1 MASASDTGPTMAAP
15 AAVREAAE
23 RAVREVAEKTGAEY
37 LTPEDLAE
45 LFEVPVSTIY
55 GWRQKHY
62 GPRAAEIGKH
72 LRYRRAEVDRWV
84 TQQMAASA

>member
-1 MASASDTGPTMAAP
+1 MASASDTGLTVAA
-15 AAVREAAE
+15 ATAVREAAE
-23 RAVREVAEKTGAEY
+23 KIGGEY
-37 LTPEDLAE
+37 LTPEDLAG

-62 GPRAAEIGKH
+62 GPRAAKIGKH
-72 LRYRRAEVDRWV
+72 LRYKRAEVDRWV